1 MKHWVG
7 HIRGTG
13 YTALNILHMK
23 HRGGSGVDFTN
34 LVLILHLSLILMGLS
49 VNSKKT
55 IQVSHMTITR
65 SGDAVLAALQGRL
78 SHNLVLASSLQLEH

>member
-13 YTALNILHMK
+13 YTALNILRMK
-23 HRGGSGVDFTN
+23 HRGSSEVDFTN

-49 VNSKKT
+49 ANPKKT
-55 IQVSHMTITR
+55 IFYRFRI
-65 SGDAVLAALQGRL
+65 
-78 SHNLVLASSLQLEH
+78 